1 MPPIRRIRFVAL
13 AAKQPKTIKTFTAS
27 FRIMLGPRTSSSHAN
42 IGPAASVKETIRK
55 LTIAEAALFGSI

>member
-1 MPPIRRIRFVAL
+1 
-13 AAKQPKTIKTFTAS
+13 
-27 FRIMLGPRTSSSHAN
+27 MLGPRTSSSHAN